1 VECFVSLAVLV
12 AIAALAS
19 ASIALA
25 GGSHLISTSSI
36 GKGKLGQTR
45 AVYTA
50 AYGKPTGTDN
60 LEGGLTRLNY
70 AGRVEVYFKTGTNSG
85 RYIVTSAAAF
95 RTAEKVGPC
104 SKASAVKS
112 AYKSALKVNLAGD
125 EYAYRLGSKLW
136 FEIEAGKVAAV
147 ALGSDKQAA
156 WIASNAVS
164 CGS

>member
-1 VECFVSLAVLV
+1 MKLITLI
-12 AIAALAS
+12 AIAAIAS
-19 ASIALA
+19 TSVALA
-25 GGSHLISTSSI
+25 GGSHLVTTSSI
-36 GKGKLGQTR
+36 GKGKLGKTR
-45 AVYTA
+45 AAYKA

-70 AGRVEVYFKTGTNSG
+70 AGSVEVYFNTGKNSG
-85 RYIVTSAAAF
+85 RYIVTSGAAF
-95 RTAEKVGPC
+95 KTAKKVGPC

-112 AYKSALKVNLAGD
+112 AYASAVKVSLAGG
-125 EYAYRLGSKLW
+125 EYAYRVGSKLW

-147 ALGSDKQAA
+147 ALGSGKQTA